1 MSMFIYV
8 CCVSVKVKA
17 LGYQQREKIN
27 ILEWEKTAKCH
38 TFVVHKYWIS

>member
-8 CCVSVKVKA
+8 CRVSVMVKA

-27 ILEWEKTAKCH
+27 ILE
-38 TFVVHKYWIS
+38 